1 MDTFDNLTKYKIF
14 LSAAENKSISKA
26 AASLYISQPAVS
38 ITIKKLEENLNTTL
52 FVRRS
57 KGVELTEKGRLLYD
71 CVKKAFQMLSD
82 TEKSLKF
89 RGH

>member
-38 ITIKKLEENLNTTL
+38 ITIKKLEKNLNTTL

-57 KGVELTEKGRLLYD
+57 KGVDLTEKGRQ
-71 CVKKAFQMLSD
+71 C
-82 TEKSLKF
+82 EKSVSNAFGYGKKS
-89 RGH
+89 

>member
-57 KGVELTEKGRLLYD
+57 KGVELTE
-71 CVKKAFQMLSD
+71 
-82 TEKSLKF
+82 
-89 RGH
+89 